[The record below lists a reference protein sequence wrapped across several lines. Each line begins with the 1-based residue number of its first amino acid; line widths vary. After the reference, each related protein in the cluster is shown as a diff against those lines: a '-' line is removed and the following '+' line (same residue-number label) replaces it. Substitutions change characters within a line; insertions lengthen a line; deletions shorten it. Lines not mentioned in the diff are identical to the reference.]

1 MLFGFVHVRHWLA
14 GDPPGKLKDRRASL
28 QPLAGGGV
36 APRLQHHEGILG
48 IGREVHTSDDVRFTS
63 SMRRSRCLANSA
75 SQSVPADQ
83 WLTESAG
90 NRESHRSR
98 QYSIR

>member
-28 QPLAGGGV
+28 QPL
-36 APRLQHHEGILG
+36 EILG
-48 IGREVHTSDDVRFTS
+48 IGLEVHASDDVRFTS
-63 SMRRSRCLANSA
+63 SIRRSRCLANSA

-83 WLTESAG
+83 
-90 NRESHRSR
+90 
-98 QYSIR
+98 